1 MAGHRRSSLVARLRR
16 CRRGTA
22 AIEFAFVAPVFL
34 IMVMGIFEMGRAM
47 WIKAT
52 MQYAL
57 EETARYAI
65 VNASAST
72 ATLESYAAAKISGI
86 FINSGAVTVS
96 ASTSISGGVTYM
108 LITASYPF
116 NTLVP
121 IVKLPSVTLQ
131 ARSQIPLS

>member
-1 MAGHRRSSLVARLRR
+1 MASALVSAFRRLRP
-16 CRRGTA
+16 CRKGTA
-22 AIEFAFVAPVFL
+22 AIEFAFVAPIFI
-34 IMVMGIFEMGRAM
+34 IMIMGIFEIGRAM

-72 ATLESYAAAKISGI
+72 SSLEAYAESKISGV
-86 FINSGAVTVS
+86 FVDGAAVTVS

-108 LITASYPF
+108 LITASYTF
-116 NTLVP
+116 TVLVP
-121 IVKLPSVTLQ
+121 IVKIPSVTLQ
-131 ARSQIPLS
+131 ARSQIPIS